1 MGNGAK
7 AAMKRERNAKD
18 QKAGGKSQTK
28 SVINIAAMNVKCAIC
43 MQTFL
48 QTVKR
53 KGLEEH
59 INAKHS
65 GKDVASCFPNFTD

>member
-18 QKAGGKSQTK
+18 QKAGGKSQAK
-28 SVINIAAMNVKCAIC
+28 SNLAAMNVKCAIC

-59 INAKHS
+59 VNAKHA
-65 GKDVASCFPNFTD
+65 GKDVAACFPNFTD